1 MYPNLKL
8 QIFRLGIHQNHI
20 ARSLRMDESVLSKI
34 IHGYRQ
40 PSQEQR
46 EQLADFLKVEENW
59 LFEKYEAMR
68 HGPAP
73 IAAAPEAEQKD
84 GLS

>member
-8 QIFRLGIHQNHI
+8 QIFRLGTHQNYI
-20 ARSLRMDESVLSKI
+20 ARALGMDESVLSKI
-34 IHGYRQ
+34 IHGYRK

-46 EQLADFLKVEENW
+46 KQLADFLKVEENW
-59 LFEKYEAMR
+59 LFEKYDVTRRSPVPMA
-68 HGPAP
+68 GV
-73 IAAAPEAEQKD
+73 PELEQKD

>member
-8 QIFRLGIHQNHI
+8 QIFRLGTHQNHI
-20 ARSLRMDESVLSKI
+20 ARALRMDESVLSKI

-46 EQLADFLKVEENW
+46 RQLADFLKVEENW
-59 LFEKYEAMR
+59 LFEKYEATR
-68 HGPAP
+68 LSPAP
-73 IAAAPEAEQKD
+73 ISAGPEVEQKD
-84 GLS
+84 RLS